1 MINGINLNTR
11 NEDILLIYTVMKLQS
26 SRNLKVQSVHK
37 MVYFFRSVFL
47 RLEPEQLNNFI

>member
-26 SRNLKVQSVHK
+26 SRNLKVQGVHK

-47 RLEPEQLNNFI
+47 CLEPEQLNNFI